1 MMNVTS
7 IFGKTGSCMGALFS
21 RFNVYGAAER
31 KRLHTYSS
39 PKEAAYALENYTLH
53 PSLIDGALQSLF
65 GITDGREEASV
76 YVPFSIEEITIRKK
90 VLAEC
95 WAYARKTG
103 QKGQSE
109 LIYDIQSLN
118 EHGERLAGLKD
129 VTIRKKETF
138 SAETQTRATADSNG
152 KNERVK
158 ELLRQLKAGEL
169 TAEEAD
175 YALERMQD

>member
-1 MMNVTS
+1 LYGRAFQP
-7 IFGKTGSCMGALFS
+7 IQRLWGGKTEAVAHL
-21 RFNVYGAAER
+21 
-31 KRLHTYSS
+31 LL

-76 YVPFSIEEITIRKK
+76 YVPFSIGEITIRKK
-90 VLAEC
+90 VSAEC

-109 LIYDIQSLN
+109 LIYDIQLLN
-118 EHGERLAGLKD
+118 EQGERLAGLKD

-138 SAETQTRATADSNG
+138 SAEAQTRATADSNG